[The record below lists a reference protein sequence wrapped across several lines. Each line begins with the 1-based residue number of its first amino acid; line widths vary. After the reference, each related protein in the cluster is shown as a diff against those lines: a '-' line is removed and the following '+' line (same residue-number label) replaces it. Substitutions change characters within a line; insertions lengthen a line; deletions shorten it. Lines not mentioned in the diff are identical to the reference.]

1 MKGNDLI
8 LTGGGEWRASG
19 GRDRGTRGGVIDIVA
34 TVRER
39 WLWPDEAA
47 MLGPL
52 AVRGGAGRVGGVCVS
67 DPGGGVS
74 RIREKHPSGR
84 GEAVRETWRRR
95 QYLCGFHPCSL
106 TCPV

>member
-8 LTGGGEWRASG
+8 LTGGGEWRASC
-19 GRDRGTRGGVIDIVA
+19 GRDRETRGGVIGIVA
-34 TVRER
+34 TVRRER

-47 MLGPL
+47 MFGPL
-52 AVRGGAGRVGGVCVS
+52 AAMRGAGRVGGVCVS

-84 GEAVRETWRRR
+84 GEAVRETSRSGNI
-95 QYLCGFHPCSL
+95 YVVSIPIL
-106 TCPV
+106 